1 MLNTLPPCVTA
12 AAGTEFARDFLFY
25 IACSLLCSP
34 HLFWSALVWVQ
45 SKAKQSSYGES
56 LYSIKRNM
64 GYDDLPSPAKKGGV
78 IWFYHIPKAEM
89 HDQAFAH
96 CQIFFTAAAVLF
108 VRMGRVPVPLWPFP
122 RSGRLWIF
130 GLVPT
135 VLTRTC
141 NLRSQLPNPN
151 RKTAYQ
157 RASL

>member
-1 MLNTLPPCVTA
+1 
-12 AAGTEFARDFLFY
+12 
-25 IACSLLCSP
+25 
-34 HLFWSALVWVQ
+34 
-45 SKAKQSSYGES
+45 
-56 LYSIKRNM
+56 M